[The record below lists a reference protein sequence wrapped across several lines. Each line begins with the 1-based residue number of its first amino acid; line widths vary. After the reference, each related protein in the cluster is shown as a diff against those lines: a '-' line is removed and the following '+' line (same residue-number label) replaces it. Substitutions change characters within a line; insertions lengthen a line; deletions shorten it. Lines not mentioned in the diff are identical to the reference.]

1 MLSNRLRTRRLAVA
15 FVVAVISV
23 GVTAQPAAA
32 ELTLGEICG
41 SAEDLEGNK
50 HLMRMVPRSDGQG
63 LTCAVPPNSA
73 PLPATPSTP
82 STIQSLFGSVP
93 GHLQGEARE
102 QWCSDRLFRNSYR
115 VPVSGSHPAGT
126 SDVVIGQDSHGGYHS
141 QRIDDPIVDFADLR
155 AGEIACVAGL
165 A

>member
-1 MLSNRLRTRRLAVA
+1 MGRLAVA
-15 FVVAVISV
+15 FLVAAASV
-23 GVTAQPAAA
+23 AVTAQPAAA

-41 SAEDLEGNK
+41 SAEDLDGNT

-73 PLPATPSTP
+73 PLPDTPSTP
-82 STIQSLFGSVP
+82 TTIQALFGSVP
-93 GHLQGEARE
+93 SHLRGEALE
-102 QWCSDRLFRNSYR
+102 QWCSDTTFRNSYR
-115 VPVSGSHPAGT
+115 VPVTGSHPAGT
-126 SDVVIGQDSHGGYHS
+126 STVVIGFHRSSGDRSPTE